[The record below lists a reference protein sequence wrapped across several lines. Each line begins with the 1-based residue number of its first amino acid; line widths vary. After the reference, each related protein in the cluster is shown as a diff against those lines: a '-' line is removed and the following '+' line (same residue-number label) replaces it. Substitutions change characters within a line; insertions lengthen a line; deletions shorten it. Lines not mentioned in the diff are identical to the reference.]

1 MFSVISDHVK
11 NILKNAQNLSEIKP
25 FLLLT
30 DWPRYPRLLPSK
42 NRDGLFRRRRKNLP
56 AVEVVWNLAATHCI
70 ASPLMFTRG
79 KVAIKVHIT
88 PVKLVLRHQ
97 HRYRLRNEAGDSKAS
112 SWIIPKNVECPVP
125 EGSSLLLGAKLRGE
139 GSEIGV
145 GRTTLGSSWDKLIS
159 LILTL
164 PIP

>member
-1 MFSVISDHVK
+1 
-11 NILKNAQNLSEIKP
+11 
-25 FLLLT
+25 
-30 DWPRYPRLLPSK
+30 
-42 NRDGLFRRRRKNLP
+42 
-56 AVEVVWNLAATHCI
+56 
-70 ASPLMFTRG
+70 MFTRG

-88 PVKLVLRHQ
+88 LVKLVLRHQ

-145 GRTTLGSSWDKLIS
+145 GGGKDHAGLELGQINLLNSDSSHPLM
-159 LILTL
+159 
-164 PIP
+164 

>member
-1 MFSVISDHVK
+1 
-11 NILKNAQNLSEIKP
+11 
-25 FLLLT
+25 
-30 DWPRYPRLLPSK
+30 
-42 NRDGLFRRRRKNLP
+42 
-56 AVEVVWNLAATHCI
+56 
-70 ASPLMFTRG
+70 MFTRG

-97 HRYRLRNEAGDSKAS
+97 HRYRLRNEAGDSEAS
-112 SWIIPKNVECPVP
+112 SRIIPKNVECPVP

-145 GRTTLGSSWDKLIS
+145 GGGVGRTTLGSSWDKLIS

>member
-1 MFSVISDHVK
+1 
-11 NILKNAQNLSEIKP
+11 
-25 FLLLT
+25 
-30 DWPRYPRLLPSK
+30 
-42 NRDGLFRRRRKNLP
+42 
-56 AVEVVWNLAATHCI
+56 
-70 ASPLMFTRG
+70 MFTRG

-145 GRTTLGSSWDKLIS
+145 GWGWGVGRTTLGSSWDKLIS